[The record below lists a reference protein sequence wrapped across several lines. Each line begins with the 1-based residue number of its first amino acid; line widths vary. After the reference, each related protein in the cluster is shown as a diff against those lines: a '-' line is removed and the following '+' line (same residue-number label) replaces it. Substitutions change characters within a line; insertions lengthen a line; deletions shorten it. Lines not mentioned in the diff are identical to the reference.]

1 MYPSIKKW
9 IIFVLTIF
17 LLAGCR
23 SQSDEQDVTKIL
35 VGTDGDTKPYTYFD
49 ENNELTG
56 YDIAVV
62 KAIDEMLP
70 QYEISFEVT
79 EFTGIFAGIDSSRY
93 QMAANNITK
102 NPERESKYLFGN
114 QSYLYNN
121 AVIAVQSDRT
131 DIQSLDDLGGKTT
144 VIKPSGSFQ
153 QAFVENYN
161 ATHPDNPILFTY
173 SDQDYLKTYQDIMQG
188 HVDFALAEEIMI
200 NSLIDEYQL
209 DLDVISLPYE
219 QTIQI
224 MQPEGFF
231 VFPRTQEGEALRDAF
246 DEAIVTL
253 IENGTLS
260 ELSNT
265 YLGRDY
271 VGNITINQSS
281 ETTTES
287 MPNLFDI
294 GLVFSNI
301 PQILVYLPTT
311 LWITLISAIFSFLL
325 GFVIAMVKH
334 KHIPILTPIFNFY
347 VSFMRGTP
355 LLVQLYLTFYGI
367 PILLQYINYYQGTNY
382 STNSIPPMLFVIIA
396 FSLNEAAYSSESIR
410 AGLEAVDPGE
420 QEAALAMGM
429 SPLQTFIRITLP
441 EALVI
446 ALPALGNSL
455 VGLIKGT
462 SLAFTCAVIDI
473 TAGGKLLASRNFR
486 YFESYISVALIYW
499 VLTIVISWLL
509 KKLEKKLKADEQEED
524 GKHVESP
531 AYSQEL

>member
-1 MYPSIKKW
+1 MFASFKKW
-9 IIFVLTIF
+9 IIFFGLIF
-17 LLAGCR
+17 FLAGC
-23 SQSDEQDVTKIL
+23 QSANQEDSVKKIL

-49 ENNELTG
+49 DSNTLTG

-62 KAIDEMLP
+62 KAIDDMLP

-102 NPERESKYLFGN
+102 NPERESKYLFGK

-121 AVIAVQSDRT
+121 AVIAVQSGRS

-144 VIKPSGSFQ
+144 IVKPSGSFQ
-153 QAFVENYN
+153 QAFVEKYN
-161 ATHPDNPILFTY
+161 EAHPDNPILVTY
-173 SDQDYLKTYQDIMQG
+173 SDQDYLKTYQDIMLG
-188 HVDFALAEEIMI
+188 NVDFALAEEIMI
-200 NSLIDEYQL
+200 NSMIDEYQL
-209 DLDVISLPYE
+209 NLNIIDLPYE

-231 VFPRTQEGEALRDAF
+231 IFPRTAEGEQLRDDF
-246 DEAIVTL
+246 DQAIVTL

-260 ELSNT
+260 ELSET

-271 VGNITINQSS
+271 VGNITINENPDDQAG
-281 ETTTES
+281 E
-287 MPNLFDI
+287 MAKLFDI
-294 GLVFSNI
+294 HLVFSNI

-311 LWITLISAIFSFLL
+311 LLITLISAIFSFIL
-325 GFVIAMVKH
+325 GFIIALIKH
-334 KHIPILTPIFNFY
+334 KRIPILTPLCNFY

-367 PILLQYINYYQGTNY
+367 PILLQYINYYQHTNY

-410 AGLEAVDPGE
+410 AGLEAVDKGE

-429 SPLQTFIRITLP
+429 SPLQTFWRITLP

-446 ALPALGNSL
+446 ALPSLGNSL

-486 YFESYISVALIYW
+486 YFESYVSVALIYW
-499 VLTIVISWLL
+499 VLTIIISWLL
-509 KKLEKKLKADEQEED
+509 KRLEKKLKADETKEVND
-524 GKHVESP
+524 HVESP

>member
-173 SDQDYLKTYQDIMQG
+173 SDQDYLKTYAG
-188 HVDFALAEEIMI
+188 AC
-200 NSLIDEYQL
+200 
-209 DLDVISLPYE
+209 
-219 QTIQI
+219 
-224 MQPEGFF
+224 GFC
-231 VFPRTQEGEALRDAF
+231 PSRR
-246 DEAIVTL
+246 
-253 IENGTLS
+253 
-260 ELSNT
+260 
-265 YLGRDY
+265 
-271 VGNITINQSS
+271 
-281 ETTTES
+281 
-287 MPNLFDI
+287 
-294 GLVFSNI
+294 
-301 PQILVYLPTT
+301 
-311 LWITLISAIFSFLL
+311 
-325 GFVIAMVKH
+325 
-334 KHIPILTPIFNFY
+334 
-347 VSFMRGTP
+347 
-355 LLVQLYLTFYGI
+355 
-367 PILLQYINYYQGTNY
+367 NYDQ
-382 STNSIPPMLFVIIA
+382 FHD
-396 FSLNEAAYSSESIR
+396 R
-410 AGLEAVDPGE
+410 
-420 QEAALAMGM
+420 
-429 SPLQTFIRITLP
+429 
-441 EALVI
+441 
-446 ALPALGNSL
+446 
-455 VGLIKGT
+455 
-462 SLAFTCAVIDI
+462 
-473 TAGGKLLASRNFR
+473 
-486 YFESYISVALIYW
+486 
-499 VLTIVISWLL
+499 
-509 KKLEKKLKADEQEED
+509 
-524 GKHVESP
+524 
-531 AYSQEL
+531 